1 VDLQEDEKKILI
13 SWKEIA
19 DYLDCGIRTCQR
31 WEKEFKLPIHR
42 FIDSSKSR
50 VFAYKHEIDEWMS
63 RENLS
68 EKKSRRKYLYFLVPL
83 VTLIFIYIMSLSLS
97 PPSEPHDF
105 RMDGSDLV
113 ILNKKGQEIWRYET
127 GMRDLESEE
136 FYRSHFQV
144 RRCSGIPLKINL
156 PLIMIRDINSDKK
169 REVLFAPISVGF
181 DFREYGLLC
190 FSSRGKKKW
199 SFDPGR
205 EMIFGEETYSS
216 EYEISGF
223 TINDLFNDGLSEV
236 IVVSYN
242 LSLFPTQLAVLDHR
256 GQLIREYWNSGRIE
270 DFCFYDLN
278 KDGNKEIFLVGSN
291 NEYNKGFLTVLKPDF
306 ISGSSPQTGYYRSPE
321 LEQGVEEHYIL
332 LPKISVGEGIYE
344 RGVIDQVKVI
354 DDQII
359 SILSRTGIYY
369 EFDFSFAL
377 REIRFADRFGNLY
390 NEIHQKNG
398 DQDKFSPKVMA
409 DCKPRLLS
417 EVLYYT
423 GEDWGPSPLMAK
435 NSRQK

>member
-1 VDLQEDEKKILI
+1 VDVQEDEKKILTC
-13 SWKEIA
+13 WKEIA

-83 VTLIFIYIMSLSLS
+83 VTLIFIYIVSLSLS

-127 GMRDLESEE
+127 GMRDIESEE

-144 RRCSGIPLKINL
+144 RRCSEIPLRTNL

-169 REVLFAPISVGF
+169 KEVLFAPISVGF
-181 DFREYGLLC
+181 DFRDYKLLC
-190 FSSRGKKKW
+190 FSSRGKERW

-205 EMIFGEETYSS
+205 EMVFGEKTYSS
-216 EYEISGF
+216 EYRIDGF
-223 TINDLFNDGLSEV
+223 TVSDLFNDGLPEV
-236 IVVSYN
+236 IVVSFN
-242 LSLFPTQLAVLDHR
+242 IPFFPTQVAVLDHR
-256 GQLIREYWNSGRIE
+256 GQLIRDYWNSGRIQ
-270 DFCFYDLN
+270 DFYFYDLN
-278 KDGNKEIFLVGSN
+278 KDGDKEIFLAGYN
-291 NEYNKGFLTVLKPDF
+291 NEYDRGCLAVLKPDF
-306 ISGSSPQTGYYRSPE
+306 ISGSAPQTGYYRSPD

-332 LPKISVGEGIYE
+332 LPLTSVDGKIYE
-344 RGVIDQVKVI
+344 RGIMDQIKVI
-354 DDQII
+354 DDQIVSI
-359 SILSRTGIYY
+359 SSRTGIFY
-369 EFDFSFAL
+369 EFDFSFEL
-377 REIRFADRFGNLY
+377 REIRFADLFKDLY
-390 NEIHQKNG
+390 NEIHRKNG

-409 DCKPRLLS
+409 DCKSRLLP

-423 GEDWGPSPLMAK
+423 GKDWVPSPLMAK
-435 NSRQK
+435 NSREK